1 MASNRNIAY
10 FFRNLSRRHRLSLHD
25 QHNESE
31 VWYVFI
37 SPLKVIAVT
46 IALLLILFILIL
58 TLVAYTPILNLIPGY
73 SGNKQREEMIQN
85 IPRVDSIE
93 QSLLD
98 IEAWGYDVALIM
110 EGKTPVVRDVTQR
123 GDSVAITKPELVL
136 PNAEDSLLRSQ
147 IEGGGP
153 YSLRQGRRSSNEFDM
168 QTPVRGVVASHFSP
182 KDGQFGVGVVTA
194 VSQQVLAIMEGTVT
208 LSVWTPDDG
217 YLIEIQHTDNLLSI
231 YKHISQALVEPGTRV
246 RKGEAIGST
255 GDSLPTEGNKGLFE
269 LEIWQNGNP
278 INPENYI
285 VF

>member
-25 QHNESE
+25 RHNESE
-31 VWYVFI
+31 VWYMFI
-37 SPLKVIAVT
+37 SPLKAIAVT
-46 IALLLILFILIL
+46 VAVVLILFILIL

-85 IPRVDSIE
+85 ILRVDSIE
-93 QSLLD
+93 QKLLD

-123 GDSVAITKPELVL
+123 SDSVAITAPEMVRRS
-136 PNAEDSLLRSQ
+136 AEDSVLRAQ
-147 IEGGGP
+147 MEGGGI
-153 YSLRQGRRSSNEFDM
+153 YSINQRRSSGELDM
-168 QTPVRGVVASHFSP
+168 QTPVRGVVASRFSP
-182 KDGQFGVGVVTA
+182 KDGQFGVGIVTA

-208 LSVWTPDDG
+208 LSVWTPEDG
-217 YLIEIQHTDNLLSI
+217 YLIEIQHTGNLISI
-231 YKHISQALVEPGTRV
+231 YKNLSQSLMEPGARV

-255 GDSLPTEGNKGLFE
+255 GESTDPAGDKRLFE